1 MQLSKK
7 TDRTYWWEG
16 TFFEPSESKDADPVE
31 SRVKLK
37 FKRILDD
44 SDLTIDATGLKGIIV
59 DWDNV
64 FDASSGE
71 AIPFTEAALSEALK
85 DPFVV
90 ANFQRIYF
98 DAFRRARQGN

>member
-16 TFFEPSESKDADPVE
+16 TCFEPSESKDADPVE
-31 SRVKLK
+31 SKVKLK

-44 SDLTIDATGLKGIIV
+44 SDLTLDATGLKAVIV
-59 DWDNV
+59 DWDLV
-64 FDASSGE
+64 TDDHGE
-71 AIPFTEAALSEALK
+71 ATPFTEEALSEALK